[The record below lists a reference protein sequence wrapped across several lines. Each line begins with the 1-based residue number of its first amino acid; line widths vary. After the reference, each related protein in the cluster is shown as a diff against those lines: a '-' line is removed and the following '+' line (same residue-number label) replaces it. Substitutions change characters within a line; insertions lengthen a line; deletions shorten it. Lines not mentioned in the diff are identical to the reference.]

1 MNNVILVYL
10 LFTDIAFIVIN
21 SIFQFFKYKIYNTEA
36 GKFVSIA
43 FMIIGLSTA
52 ILSKLDKSRDQNIVL
67 FHLGMMAG
75 LILVFIII
83 VFASLIIMG
92 IKPILLIIAFLLIPL
107 LIISIVLSFKE

>member
-75 LILVFIII
+75 LILVFIIV
-83 VFASLIIMG
+83 VFASLIIMD